1 VVGKNAIQNPKS
13 KIQNQGDQSM
23 LTERQMDRYADV
35 LLWGLKTARK
45 TKYQKSDIVI
55 IRFNLPAVRL
65 AEILQAKLLKMG
77 LHPIHRLL
85 ATPSMEH
92 NFYSLSTGSQLTF
105 LPPGEKPLSA
115 KLNGS
120 IFLYAPESLT
130 HLRDIDPRKIGKATV
145 AQKQLR
151 DILTGREAQGDYSWT
166 LCVYPTEA
174 LANHANLPM
183 QEYTRQIVN
192 ACFLNKTSPVAQ
204 WRQIYRK
211 AQSIKKWLNRLKVDS
226 LHVESKNIDLRIALG
241 QQRRWVGISGRNIP
255 SFEIFVSPD
264 WRGTS
269 GIFFADQPS
278 FRSGNYVS
286 GVRLEFREGRAIQI
300 KACEGEAFVKKQL
313 SMDQGANKLGEFS
326 LTDKRFSRINTFMAN
341 TLFDENYGGK
351 YGNCHVALGSSY
363 TDTFSGDPRKL
374 TKRAK
379 QKLGYNDSAL
389 HWDFVSTEKKRVTAH
404 LQSGQKLIIYEN
416 GKFAHS

>member
-1 VVGKNAIQNPKS
+1 V
-13 KIQNQGDQSM
+13 
-23 LTERQMDRYADV
+23 LTEKQLDRYADV

-45 TKYQKSDIVI
+45 TKYQKNDIVI
-55 IRFNLPAVRL
+55 IRFNLPALRL

-85 ATPSMEH
+85 ATPTMEH

-105 LPPGEKPLSA
+105 LPPGEKPLSV

-151 DILTGREAQGDYSWT
+151 DILTRRETQGDFSWT
-166 LCVYPTEA
+166 LCVYPTQA
-174 LANHANLPM
+174 LATHANLSM

-192 ACFLNKTSPVAQ
+192 ACFLNKTSPIAQ

-211 AQSIKKWLNRLKVDS
+211 AQSIKKWLNRLKANYF
-226 LHVESKNIDLRIALG
+226 HVESENIDLRIIPG
-241 QQRRWVGISGRNIP
+241 EQRKWIGISGRNIP

-269 GIFFADQPS
+269 GVFYADQPS

-300 KACEGEAFVKKQL
+300 QAREGEAFVKKQL

-363 TDTFSGDPRKL
+363 TDTFAGDPRKL

-389 HWDFVSTEKKRVTAH
+389 HWDFVNTEKKRVTAH
-404 LQSGQKLIIYEN
+404 LQSGKKLIIYEN
-416 GKFAHS
+416 GKFAHP